1 VNGWGVQSRYESGS
15 FSLFVCFFHAPIS
28 TQLFYM
34 LQRTEK
40 SANYKKVS
48 SFGINLPD
56 CHVDNFEGEMVK
68 KSQDPG
74 KEARQRT
81 PKELPTC

>member
-1 VNGWGVQSRYESGS
+1 
-15 FSLFVCFFHAPIS
+15 
-28 TQLFYM
+28 M